1 MTTMTKTAKAAMKK
15 ETMTKTTLIQDFE
28 QLNYSQA
35 LESDS
40 EAQAWLQQNERRFGH
55 YINGA
60 FVSQA
65 DAQLI
70 DVCNPATSEVLAQI
84 EIATNEQVDLA
95 IASARDA
102 QPNWWALGGLGRAKV
117 LYALARNLQKYA
129 RMAAVLETLDNG
141 KPIRE
146 SRDADIPLAIRHFYH
161 HAGWAKLQHQ
171 EFPNHGP
178 VGVAAQIIPWNFPL
192 LMLAW
197 KVAPAIA
204 MGNAIVIKPAE
215 QTPLTAMLF
224 AQLCHESGVPA
235 GVVNII
241 NGAGSTGAAL
251 AAHEGVDKVA
261 FTGSTAVGRAIRL
274 ATAGQGKKL
283 TLELGGKSA
292 FIVFEDA
299 DLDATVEGLVDS
311 IWFNQGE
318 VCCAGSRLLV
328 QAPVA
333 EQLHAK
339 LKIRM
344 QQLRTGSPL
353 DKSIDVGSLVS
364 QQQYARVD
372 ALVSAGLLEG
382 GQAYQAHDKNSQ
394 QNYYPPTLI
403 TDVDSSHPL
412 VQEEIFGPVLVS
424 MTFRTQTEA
433 VALANNSRYGLAASV
448 WSENINRAM
457 DVAPKIEAGVVWI
470 NNHNQ
475 FDAACGFGG
484 VKESGFGREG
494 GKEGLY
500 EYLSPVG
507 LTSMPAPAP
516 ASAPAALAHTD
527 VMVAQSA
534 DHTSSIAPTS
544 SIDRTLKFYV
554 AGKQVRPDSGHSQAS
569 YNADGSVAAMVGIG
583 SRKDI
588 RNAVSGALKASSW
601 TKQTAH
607 GRAQVI
613 YFLAENLSQ
622 RQNEWIER
630 LQKVCGYSISQAQA
644 EFDAAISCLFT
655 YAAWADKYDGAVHN
669 APYRGITLALPEA
682 VGVVGLIAPT
692 YQPLISTIA
701 LVAPAIAMGN
711 RVVLVAS
718 ERYPSIALELV
729 QVLETS
735 DIPAGVINIV
745 AGLKADLANHLAG
758 HGEVDAMWCWADAS
772 INKHAE
778 QASVTDLKRMWTHL
792 EMDRDWLDPLQSEGL
807 EFLRQATQVKN
818 IWTPYG
824 D

>member
-1 MTTMTKTAKAAMKK
+1 MTLQQ
-15 ETMTKTTLIQDFE
+15 EFE

-35 LESDS
+35 LESDV
-40 EAQAWLQQNERRFGH
+40 EAQAWLTQHQRRFGH
-55 YINGA
+55 YVNGV
-60 FVSQA
+60 FVSQQG
-65 DAQLI
+65 AQLQE
-70 DVCNPATSEVLAQI
+70 VTNPATAELLAHIEVANADQI
-84 EIATNEQVDLA
+84 DQAVDA
-95 IASARDA
+95 ARKA
-102 QPNWWALGGLGRAKV
+102 QPSWWALGGLGRAKV
-117 LYALARNLQKYA
+117 LYGLARGLQKHA
-129 RMAAVLETLDNG
+129 RLAAVLETLDNG

-161 HAGWAKLQHQ
+161 HAGWAKLQAQ
-171 EFPNHGP
+171 QLSGYEP

-197 KVAPAIA
+197 KIAPALA
-204 MGNAIVIKPAE
+204 MGNTIVLKPAE

-224 AQLCHESGVPA
+224 AHLCDQAGVPP

-251 AAHEGVDKVA
+251 AAHSGVDKVA
-261 FTGSTAVGRAIRL
+261 FTGSTAVGRAIRE
-274 ATAGQGKKL
+274 ATAGQAKKL

-299 DLDATVEGLVDS
+299 DLDAAVEGLVDS

-339 LKIRM
+339 LKQRM
-344 QQLRTGSPL
+344 QQLRSGMPL
-353 DKSIDVGSLVS
+353 DKSIDVGCLVS
-364 QQQYARVD
+364 KQQFERVD
-372 ALVSAGLLEG
+372 QLVEQGLRTG
-382 GQAYQAHDKNSQ
+382 GHAYQAQTKHPD

-403 TDVDSSHPL
+403 TGVDSSHPL

-424 MTFRTQTEA
+424 VTFRTQSEA

-457 DVAPKIEAGVVWI
+457 DVAPKLKAGVVWI

-484 VKESGFGREG
+484 VRESGFGREG
-494 GKEGLY
+494 GKEGLF
-500 EYLSPVG
+500 EYLKPMG
-507 LTSMPAPAP
+507 LTPVV
-516 ASAPAALAHTD
+516 T
-527 VMVAQSA
+527 AQSKRQEA
-534 DHTSSIAPTS
+534 SFDVTA
-544 SIDRTLKFYV
+544 IDRTLKFYIG
-554 AGKQVRPDSGHSQAS
+554 GKQTRPDSGHSQA
-569 YNADGSVAAMVGIG
+569 YYHADGSLAAMIGVG

-588 RNAVSGALKASSW
+588 RNAVSAAQKASAWS
-601 TKQTAH
+601 TQTGH
-607 GRAQVI
+607 GRAQVM
-613 YFLAENLSQ
+613 YFLAENLTQ
-622 RQNEWIER
+622 RHSEWVARLER
-630 LQKVCGYSISQAQA
+630 VCGYDTAEAEA
-644 EFDAAISCLFT
+644 EFEAAIGCLFS

-669 APYRGITLALPEA
+669 APYRGVTLALPEA
-682 VGVVGLIAPT
+682 VGSMALVAPDHH
-692 YQPLISTIA
+692 PLISSLA
-701 LVAPAIAMGN
+701 LIAPAIAMGN

-718 ERYPSIALELV
+718 EVYASIALELV

-735 DIPAGVINIV
+735 DIPAGVVNIV
-745 AGLKADLANHLAG
+745 AGPKAELAVHLAG
-758 HGEVDAMWCWADAS
+758 HAEIEAMWCWADEATVADVERTS
-772 INKHAE
+772 AGNLKRLWTHSNNDRNWLDVE
-778 QASVTDLKRMWTHL
+778 QA
-792 EMDRDWLDPLQSEGL
+792 EGV

>member
-1 MTTMTKTAKAAMKK
+1 MTLLN
-15 ETMTKTTLIQDFE
+15 EFE

-40 EAQAWLQQNERRFGH
+40 QAQAWLQQNQRRFGH
-55 YINGA
+55 YIDGA
-60 FVSQA
+60 FTGEVEA
-65 DAQLI
+65 TL
-70 DVCNPATSEVLAQI
+70 VEVLNPATSEVLAHIEVASKEQI
-84 EIATNEQVDLA
+84 DLA
-95 IASARDA
+95 IASARVA
-102 QPNWWALGGLGRAKV
+102 QPDWLALGGLGRAKI

-129 RMAAVLETLDNG
+129 RLAAVLETLDNG

-161 HAGWAKLQHQ
+161 HAGWAKLQDR
-171 EFPNHGP
+171 EFPDHGP
-178 VGVAAQIIPWNFPL
+178 VGVVAQIIPWNFPL
-192 LMLAW
+192 LMLSW

-204 MGNAIVIKPAE
+204 MGNTLVIKPAE

-224 AQLCHESGVPA
+224 AQICHESGVPN

-241 NGAGSTGAAL
+241 NGAGETGAML
-251 AAHEGVDKVA
+251 AAHEGVNKVA
-261 FTGSTAVGRAIRL
+261 FTGSTVVGRAIRL

-299 DLDATVEGLVDS
+299 DLDAVVEGLVDS

-328 QAPVA
+328 QAPIA
-333 EQLHAK
+333 QQLHAK
-339 LKIRM
+339 LKHRM

-364 QQQYARVD
+364 QQQFNRVD
-372 ALVSAGLLEG
+372 QLVRQGLQAGGEVF
-382 GQAYQAHDKNSQ
+382 QAHDQDPSA
-394 QNYYPPTLI
+394 NYYPPTLI
-403 TDVDSSHPL
+403 TEVDASHPL

-424 MTFRTQTEA
+424 MTFRTQSEA
-433 VALANNSRYGLAASV
+433 VSLANNSRYGLSASV

-457 DVAPKIEAGVVWI
+457 DVAPKIQAGVVWI

-500 EYLSPVG
+500 EYLTPKG
-507 LTSMPAPAP
+507 LTAMAAPKAKQQTSNMPEIGNSNA
-516 ASAPAALAHTD
+516 
-527 VMVAQSA
+527 
-534 DHTSSIAPTS
+534 
-544 SIDRTLKFYV
+544 IDRTLKFYV
-554 AGKQVRPDSGHSQAS
+554 AGKQVRPDSGHSQACH
-569 YNADGSVAAMVGIG
+569 NHDGSIAALVGVG
-583 SRKDI
+583 GRKDV
-588 RNAVSGALKASSW
+588 RNAVSAALKASGW
-601 TKQTAH
+601 TQQTAH

-622 RQNEWIER
+622 REAEWLKR
-630 LQKVCGYSISQAQA
+630 LRTVCGYSQTQAQA
-644 EFDAAISCLFT
+644 EFDATIACLFT

-669 APYRGITLALPEA
+669 APYRGVTLALPEA
-682 VGVVGLIAPT
+682 VGVIGLIAPNM
-692 YQPLISTIA
+692 QPLISTLAII
-701 LVAPAIAMGN
+701 APAIAMGN

-718 ERYPSIALELV
+718 ESYPSIALELV

-735 DIPAGVINIV
+735 DMPAGVVNII
-745 AGLKADLANHLAG
+745 AGPKPDLANHIAG
-758 HGEVDAMWCWADAS
+758 HGEVEAMWCWANDS
-772 INKHAE
+772 INKYAE
-778 QASVTDLKRMWTHL
+778 QVSAADLKRTWTHA
-792 EMDRDWLDPLQSEGL
+792 EMDRNWLDPIQSEGS